1 MGRLGNCTEQHFL
14 KGWEICDGIKYK
26 KVSDGQLEFLV
37 TNPIPLK

>member
-26 KVSDGQLEFLV
+26 KSEWWV
-37 TNPIPLK
+37 T